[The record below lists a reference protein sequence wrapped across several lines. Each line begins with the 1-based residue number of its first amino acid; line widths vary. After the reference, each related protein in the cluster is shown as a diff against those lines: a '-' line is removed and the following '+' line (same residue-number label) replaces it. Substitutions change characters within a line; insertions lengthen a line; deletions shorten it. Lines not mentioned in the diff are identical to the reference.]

1 MKPERNSCSLDWGEV
16 SYLQWQPL
24 SSPRGQDIVLLH
36 GGGVDSAS
44 LSWGLLGPML
54 ARKGYRVI
62 APDAP
67 GYGRTDAPPWP
78 VTQDRLEAFVGEFA
92 DELGLE
98 RFVLGGISMGGGMS
112 LGHTLRRPEQVRALM
127 LFASYGLSD
136 YQFDSPFAPVLH
148 AAAWAAV
155 RTGVLDAV
163 QRSYAKRR
171 SWMAKSLHGAIRDPE
186 RITDALIDEVMEEAS
201 RGTAF
206 TSFSQWQRDQLR
218 WGRMA
223 TNHLDRLDEI
233 TQPVLLVHGGRDSAV
248 PVNAARAAAARL
260 PDAQLLLIDDAGHWI
275 QRDQPD
281 EVGRTVVEFVQSN

>member
-1 MKPERNSCSLDWGEV
+1 MKPERNSCTFSWGTV
-16 SYLQWQPL
+16 SYLEWRPL
-24 SSPRGQDIVLLH
+24 SGARDQDVVLLH

-44 LSWGLLGPML
+44 LSWGLLGPAL

-67 GYGRTDAPPWP
+67 GYGHSDAPPWP
-78 VTQDRLEAFVGEFA
+78 VTQDRLERFVGEFA
-92 DELGLE
+92 TELGLE
-98 RFVLGGISMGGGMS
+98 RFALGGISMGGGMS
-112 LGHTLRRPEQVRALM
+112 LAHTLQHPRQVRALM

-148 AAAWAAV
+148 AVAWASV
-155 RTGVLDAV
+155 RTGALDAL
-163 QRSYAKRR
+163 QRAYAKRR
-171 SWMAKSLHGAIRDPE
+171 SWMAGSLRGAIRNPE
-186 RITDALIDEVMEEAS
+186 QITDALLDEVMEEAA
-201 RGTAF
+201 RGSAF

-223 TNHLDRLDEI
+223 TNHLDRLGEI

-260 PDAQLLLIDDAGHWI
+260 PDAQLLLIDSAGHWI
-275 QRDQPD
+275 QRDQPH
-281 EVGRTVVEFVQSN
+281 EVGRTVIEFLQSN